1 MDQLIK
7 RISTSIILLCILYLS
22 INNHLIL
29 VCLLIIIGY
38 FVMNES
44 FFIFKKIANKNKLF
58 LFLTTLITLFYTVFF
73 LLIIYQYLIPFDV
86 KYKSYLIFIL
96 IICISTDV
104 GGYVFGKIIGG
115 KKLTS
120 ISPNKTYSGMLGSFI
135 FAFFFS
141 YLFINFNK
149 KILLFDLNFYI
160 IILVVSFV
168 SQAGDLTIS
177 FFKRKAKIKDTGTIL
192 PGHGGLLDRIDGI
205 MFALPVGIILIS
217 I

>member
-1 MDQLIK
+1 M
-7 RISTSIILLCILYLS
+7 S
-22 INNHLIL
+22 
-29 VCLLIIIGY
+29 LLIIIGY

-44 FFIFKKIANKNKLF
+44 FFIFKKIAKKNKLF
-58 LFLTTLITLFYTVFF
+58 LFLNTLINLFYTVFF

-86 KYKSYLIFIL
+86 KYTSYLIFIL
-96 IICISTDV
+96 IVCISTDV

-120 ISPNKTYSGMLGSFI
+120 ISPNKTYSGMLVSFCY
-135 FAFFFS
+135 FLFFS

-149 KILLFDLNFYI
+149 NILLFDLNYYI

-177 FFKRKAKIKDTGTIL
+177 FFKRKAKIKHTGSIL

-205 MFALPVGIILIS
+205 IFALPVGIILIS

>member
-1 MDQLIK
+1 MDELIK
-7 RISTSIILLCILYLS
+7 RISTSIILLFILYLS

-96 IICISTDV
+96 IVCISTDV

-135 FAFFFS
+135 FAFFLVI
-141 YLFINFNK
+141 YL
-149 KILLFDLNFYI
+149 
-160 IILVVSFV
+160 
-168 SQAGDLTIS
+168 
-177 FFKRKAKIKDTGTIL
+177 
-192 PGHGGLLDRIDGI
+192 
-205 MFALPVGIILIS
+205 
-217 I
+217 

>member
-7 RISTSIILLCILYLS
+7 RISTSIILLCTLYLS

-29 VCLLIIIGY
+29 VSLLIIIGY

-44 FFIFKKIANKNKLF
+44 FFIFKKIAKKNKLF

-96 IICISTDV
+96 IVCISTDV

-135 FAFFFS
+135 FAFFLVI
-141 YLFINFNK
+141 YL
-149 KILLFDLNFYI
+149 
-160 IILVVSFV
+160 
-168 SQAGDLTIS
+168 
-177 FFKRKAKIKDTGTIL
+177 
-192 PGHGGLLDRIDGI
+192 
-205 MFALPVGIILIS
+205 
-217 I
+217 